1 MSPLSPL
8 LFTIYVADVD
18 EMLRKAQ
25 AGGVV
30 VGREKVWSLAFA
42 DDMVIV
48 AKSEREMKEM
58 MRNLEKYVR
67 KKKLEVNVEKTKMMV
82 FSKRK
87 RKNEESEWKWEE
99 SKIERVSE
107 FKYLG
112 YTFNERATVR
122 AQVREVVRKANK
134 VVGCVWGIGERMWG
148 GEFGRRMMMFESM
161 VESVLMYGAEIWGWK
176 EQEEVERVQEK
187 YLRWVLGVDRETPG
201 YIVREE
207 CKRSKLRVKAG
218 KREAKF
224 EDRMGGREECRIL
237 TECYRE
243 KKKNADEKEREKYC
257 RRNGYASEEVE
268 RMRAEGRWM
277 CAELSERDR
286 DTDKQERRERIRE
299 ARYNREYE
307 RCVTEDVP
315 VYLGRESTKERK
327 MMARFRCGNEEREN
341 KYWVEEE
348 GRMCRGERETI
359 EHMWRGCGE
368 MREREEK
375 ERGEILNEDGRE
387 IGWMKEVWKRR
398 ERIEKERG
406 GE

>member
-1 MSPLSPL
+1 
-8 LFTIYVADVD
+8 
-18 EMLRKAQ
+18 
-25 AGGVV
+25 
-30 VGREKVWSLAFA
+30 
-42 DDMVIV
+42 
-48 AKSEREMKEM
+48 
-58 MRNLEKYVR
+58 
-67 KKKLEVNVEKTKMMV
+67 
-82 FSKRK
+82 
-87 RKNEESEWKWEE
+87 
-99 SKIERVSE
+99 
-107 FKYLG
+107 
-112 YTFNERATVR
+112 
-122 AQVREVVRKANK
+122 
-134 VVGCVWGIGERMWG
+134 
-148 GEFGRRMMMFESM
+148 MMMFESM
-161 VESVLMYGAEIWGWK
+161 VGSVLMYGAEIWGWK
-176 EQEEVERVQEK
+176 EREEVERVQEK

-218 KREAKF
+218 KRAAKF

-327 MMARFRCGNEEREN
+327 MMARFRCGNEDREN
-341 KYWVEEE
+341 KYWMEEE
-348 GRMCRGERETI
+348 ERMCRMCREERETI

-398 ERIEKERG
+398 ERIEKQRG